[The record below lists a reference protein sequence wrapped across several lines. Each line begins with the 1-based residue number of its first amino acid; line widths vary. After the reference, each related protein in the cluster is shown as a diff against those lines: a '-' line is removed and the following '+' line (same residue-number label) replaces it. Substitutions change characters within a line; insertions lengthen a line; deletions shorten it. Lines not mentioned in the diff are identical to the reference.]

1 MDYIYHIR
9 QFTWKKEHN
18 SFYGHAM
25 FLPCIMPDGGI
36 HPESFPS
43 QKKQFYIHNPKT
55 NNSRRFTFVEE
66 NPILETFDDGETL
79 QFTEWIFHSED
90 GIVCHIIID

>member
-25 FLPCIMPDGGI
+25 FLDCVMPDGGI

-43 QKKQFYIHNPKT
+43 QK
-55 NNSRRFTFVEE
+55 
-66 NPILETFDDGETL
+66 
-79 QFTEWIFHSED
+79 
-90 GIVCHIIID
+90 